1 MTENK
6 LQQQC
11 LLWFNNTYCRV
22 GIIPRGMILHIPNG
36 TREGRKLFNL
46 GLYPG
51 AADLLIIWDGKPYFF
66 ELKTK
71 KGRQT
76 DKQKAFETHCRD
88 SGVYYRVVR
97 SFNEFKSAVLADVIK

>member
-1 MTENK
+1 MTENN

-22 GIIPRGMILHIPNG
+22 GSIPRGMILHIPNG

-66 ELKTK
+66 ELKTE

-76 DKQKAFETHCRD
+76 DKQKAFEDHCRD

-97 SFNEFKSAVLADVIK
+97 SFDEFKSAVLADVIK